1 MIRDTIKSQLAHIRE
16 SVGDRRYEKSKFPQ
30 AAQLFEL
37 MMVNPEGK
45 NFLTLEAY
53 RYL

>member
-1 MIRDTIKSQLAHIRE
+1 MIRDTIKTQLAQIR
-16 SVGDRRYEKSKFPQ
+16 SNVGDARYDKSKFPQ

-37 MMVNPEGK
+37 MMVNAECK
-45 NFLTLEAY
+45 EFLTLEAY